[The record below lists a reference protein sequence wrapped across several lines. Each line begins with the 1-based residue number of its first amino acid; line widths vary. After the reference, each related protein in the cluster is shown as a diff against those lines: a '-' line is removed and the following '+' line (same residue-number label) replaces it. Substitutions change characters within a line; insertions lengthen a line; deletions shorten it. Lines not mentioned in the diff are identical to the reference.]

1 MPGTGSVRGP
11 LPMAGGQPPPNGFGV
26 PPTMHQMGMGPGP
39 MTPMHAMSP
48 GMGHGPPM
56 GVMNPQQMAQSQ
68 MLYQNQYRPG
78 LMNPHK
84 GNPNMPVPPL
94 DPQSQAHLRG
104 GPGPNRVTGP
114 LVPTQSGQP
123 PKGMGGSMPPPG
135 QPGMSGPSK
144 PGGKDGES
152 ELNAPL
158 NPAGSGPTTGPLH
171 NNTPMNSQRPP
182 TASAPLPTPAP
193 PPAPGPGSMGELFD
207 MTDMFG
213 NTGGDFDFGAGP
225 LSDME
230 LWFDPA
236 AVQAAHEGSMDM
248 K

>member
-1 MPGTGSVRGP
+1 MP
-11 LPMAGGQPPPNGFGV
+11 GGQPPPNGFGV
-26 PPTMHQMGMGPGP
+26 PPMHQMGMGPGP

-56 GVMNPQQMAQSQ
+56 GVINPQQMAQSHV
-68 MLYQNQYRPG
+68 LYQGQYRPG

-84 GNPNMPVPPL
+84 GNPNMPVPL

-104 GPGPNRVTGP
+104 HGPMPNRLPGP

-123 PKGMGGSMPPPG
+123 PKVIGGSMPPPG

-144 PGGKDGES
+144 PGGKEGEG

-158 NPAGSGPTTGPLH
+158 NPAASAPTTGPLH
-171 NNTPMNSQRPP
+171 NSAPPMNSQRPP

-193 PPAPGPGSMGELFD
+193 APAGTGPMGDLPFD

-213 NTGGDFDFGAGP
+213 NTGGDFDFGPGSLA
-225 LSDME
+225 DME
-230 LWFDPA
+230 LWFDPS
-236 AVQAAHEGSMDM
+236 AVHDASIDM

>member
-1 MPGTGSVRGP
+1 MPG
-11 LPMAGGQPPPNGFGV
+11 GQPPNGFGV
-26 PPTMHQMGMGPGP
+26 PPMHQMGMPGP

-48 GMGHGPPM
+48 GMGHPPM
-56 GVMNPQQMAQSQ
+56 GVINPMAQSQ
-68 MLYQNQYRPG
+68 MLYQQGQYRPG
-78 LMNPHK
+78 LVNHK

-104 GPGPNRVTGP
+104 GPVPRGPGA

-135 QPGMSGPSK
+135 QPGMSGPK
-144 PGGKDGES
+144 KEGEG

-158 NPAGSGPTTGPLH
+158 NPAGSAPTTGPLH
-171 NNTPMNSQRPP
+171 NSAPMNSQRPP
-182 TASAPLPTPAP
+182 TAPTPLPKPAP
-193 PPAPGPGSMGELFD
+193 PPPGPGSMGDLSFD

-213 NTGGDFDFGAGP
+213 NTGGDFDFGTGP
-225 LSDME
+225 LTDME
-230 LWFDPA
+230 LWFDPS
-236 AVQAAHEGSMDM
+236 AVHDGSMMHDGSIDM